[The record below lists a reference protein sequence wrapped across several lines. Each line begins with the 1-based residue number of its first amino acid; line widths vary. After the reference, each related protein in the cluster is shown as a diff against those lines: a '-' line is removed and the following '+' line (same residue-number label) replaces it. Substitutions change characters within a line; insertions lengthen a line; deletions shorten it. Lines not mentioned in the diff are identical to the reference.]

1 MTARADPGSYL
12 ARPAFWLCLGMLRF
26 SALLLACAI
35 LLAANPVRAQAEVHL
50 FDFGSADAPTE
61 TLPSR
66 FGALAA
72 RTDVY
77 GGPSY
82 IGVEWRTGVG
92 FDAEATAGP
101 FSLGLGGRLH
111 VGTDGLYEPDTDE
124 PYDALRLL
132 RYARLDPTP
141 RLPAYARIGP
151 LTNVTLGHGHLVH
164 QFQTT
169 TAWDE
174 RTVGA
179 EAAAQLP
186 WVRLVAFA
194 DDVRLGGLVGGR
206 ATLAPFPS
214 SLRPRL
220 RSLRVSASAVT
231 DLGLP
236 AEQATTAFGVDARF
250 ALLQLGDF
258 ALSPFA
264 SYAQF
269 LEYGRSVGTGVEFAS
284 RELIGLGRLGA
295 TLGFFQSGEQFI
307 PGYFNAFYALDNPRA
322 RIWEADAYYR
332 ARDSDR
338 TVGIPLTDAAS
349 SFSVYFRVRA
359 LVFDAFELS
368 TFVRRAYSDDPLSEA
383 GLRLILSPNSG
394 DPFRFIFEVQ
404 RQGRTSFGSLFD
416 EFRDQNHLIFH
427 LDYALSGPLRLFIRS
442 RYGYARVD
450 DGLDGTARFLVERRF
465 EPFVGVRVMR

>member
-1 MTARADPGSYL
+1 MLRS
-12 ARPAFWLCLGMLRF
+12 PAFFL
-26 SALLLACAI
+26 AVLLLAGPAS
-35 LLAANPVRAQAEVHL
+35 AQPELHL

-111 VGTDGLYEPDTDE
+111 VGADGLYEPDTDE
-124 PYDALRLL
+124 PYDVLRLI
-132 RYARLDPTP
+132 RYARFDPTP
-141 RLPAYARIGP
+141 RLPVYARIGP
-151 LTNVTLGHGHLVH
+151 LSNVTLGEGHLVH

-174 RTVGA
+174 RTVGT
-179 EAAAQLP
+179 EAAVQLP
-186 WVRLVAFA
+186 WVRLMAFA
-194 DDVRLGGLVGGR
+194 DDVRLDGLVGGR
-206 ATLAPFPS
+206 VVFNPFAT
-214 SLRPRL
+214 SLGPRL
-220 RSLRVSASAVT
+220 RSLRVGASAVT
-231 DLGLP
+231 DLALP
-236 AEQATTAFGVDARF
+236 TEQATTALSVDARF
-250 ALLQLGDF
+250 AFLQIGDF
-258 ALSPFA
+258 ALYPFA

-269 LEYGRSVGTGVEFAS
+269 IEYGQSFGAGLEFAS

-295 TLGFFQSGEQFI
+295 TLGLFQSGDQFI
-307 PGYFNAFYALDNPRA
+307 PGYFNAFYSLDNPEA

-332 ARDSDR
+332 ARDTDR
-338 TVGIPLTDAAS
+338 TVGTPLADAAS
-349 SFSVYFRVRA
+349 NFSVYFRLRA
-359 LVFDAFELS
+359 LIFEAFEFS

-383 GLRLILSPNSG
+383 GLRLVVTPNSG

-404 RQGRTSFGSLFD
+404 RQGRTSFWSLFD
-416 EFRDQNHLIFH
+416 EFRDQNSLIFH
-427 LDYALSGPLRLFIRS
+427 LDYALAGPLRLFIRS
-442 RYGYARVD
+442 RYGYTRVN
-450 DGLDGTARFLVERRF
+450 DGPDGTARFLVERRF
-465 EPFVGVRVMR
+465 EPFVGVRVAR